1 MTSESW
7 DLMVDND
14 NNSANEYEFNN
25 ILSPVSTNT
34 NTFIMPKLN
43 HDNNSNDNNV
53 DTVITNVKYN
63 LFDRFSYIQL
73 TDYIWNN
80 KKILI
85 NDKHKRGDLFNWFIN
100 LIDLKIIKCKEFIDQ
115 NENSLKKLKNKRQ
128 LLVFLNKNFSSIHKI
143 NSISNTNSISSSVL
157 NSRLSLYKSSLKNS
171 KNGTNS
177 TSLLTII
184 LKIIFYLFFSWITI
198 FYLVFYTE
206 ILDYLFVNDKQKM
219 YALKLLRHVVRSFID

>member
-14 NNSANEYEFNN
+14 NNSANEYEFDN
-25 ILSPVSTNT
+25 ILSPVTTNT
-34 NTFIMPKLN
+34 NAFIMPKLN
-43 HDNNSNDNNV
+43 HDNNNSDNNV
-53 DTVITNVKYN
+53 DTVTNSKYN

-80 KKILI
+80 KKVLI

-100 LIDLKIIKCKEFIDQ
+100 LIDLNIIKCKEFIDQ

-128 LLVFLNKNFSSIHKI
+128 LLLFLNKKFSSIHKI
-143 NSISNTNSISSSVL
+143 NSNSNTNSISSSVL

-177 TSLLTII
+177 TSLLMII
-184 LKIIFYLFFSWITI
+184 LRIIFYLFFSWITI

-219 YALKLLRHVVRSFID
+219 YALKMLRHVVRSLID

>member
-7 DLMVDND
+7 DLMVDNE
-14 NNSANEYEFNN
+14 NNSANEYEFDN
-25 ILSPVSTNT
+25 ILSPVTTNT
-34 NTFIMPKLN
+34 NAFIMPKLN
-43 HDNNSNDNNV
+43 HDNNNNNNV

-100 LIDLKIIKCKEFIDQ
+100 LIDLNIIKCKEFIDQ
-115 NENSLKKLKNKRQ
+115 NKNSLKKLKNKRQ
-128 LLVFLNKNFSSIHKI
+128 LLLFLNKNFSSIHKI

-219 YALKLLRHVVRSFID
+219 YALKLLRHVVRSLID